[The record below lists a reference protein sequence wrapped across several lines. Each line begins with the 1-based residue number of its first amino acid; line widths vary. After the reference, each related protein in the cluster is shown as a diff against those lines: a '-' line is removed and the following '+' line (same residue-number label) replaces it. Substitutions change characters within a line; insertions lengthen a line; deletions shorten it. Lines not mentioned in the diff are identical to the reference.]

1 MQSTK
6 PLLKLADIADRV
18 GTTIGQ
24 VRHMIDRGQFPKPLK
39 IDGLGLRVPVEDFE
53 AWLAAQRSKVAA

>member
-6 PLLKLADIADRV
+6 PLLKLADIAEAL
-18 GTTIGQ
+18 GTSIGQ
-24 VRHMIDRGQFPKPLK
+24 IRHMVSRGQLPKPLK